1 MTRAECLL
9 YPTIN
14 TIQHDKQ
21 SQHTLGWSRR
31 YVHLRSAQIW
41 SLNFTDIPEILAMIK
56 ELAGFEKADD
66 RVEATEESLASTL
79 SFAPDF
85 KGGYAKTFL
94 ITVPA
99 LPSTAGQSAA
109 SSEERVAGMALY
121 FHNYSTWLATPGIY
135 LEDLFIRP
143 RFRRGGF
150 ATLLLKRLAEET
162 AKVSGGR
169 GRLEWSCLKWNVNA
183 LDFYEKIG
191 AEQMEEWVGLRVEG
205 QGLRKLAYVDVL

>member
-1 MTRAECLL
+1 M
-9 YPTIN
+9 
-14 TIQHDKQ
+14 
-21 SQHTLGWSRR
+21 
-31 YVHLRSAQIW
+31 
-41 SLNFTDIPEILAMIK
+41 
-56 ELAGFEKADD
+56 
-66 RVEATEESLASTL
+66 EATEESLASTL

-85 KGGYAKTFL
+85 EGGYAKTFL

-99 LPSTAGQSAA
+99 LSSTAGQSAA
-109 SSEERVAGMALY
+109 SPKEKVAGMALY

-143 RFRRGGF
+143 HFRRGGF

-183 LDFYEKIG
+183 LDFYERLG

-205 QGLRKLAYVDVL
+205 QGLRKLAYVDVEKQE